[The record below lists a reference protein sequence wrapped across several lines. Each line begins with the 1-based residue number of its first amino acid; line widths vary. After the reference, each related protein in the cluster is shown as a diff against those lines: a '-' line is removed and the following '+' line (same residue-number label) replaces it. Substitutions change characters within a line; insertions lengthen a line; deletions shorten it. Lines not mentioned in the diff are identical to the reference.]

1 VQVPGEEQPGVVG
14 IDVRK
19 TALGR
24 HELVSVAT
32 ALKLSRSHECER
44 GTQEC
49 VRHET
54 KCVRHET
61 KRARYKRTRCVRH
74 D

>member
-1 VQVPGEEQPGVVG
+1 VVG

-19 TALGR
+19 AALGR

-44 GTQEC
+44 CTQEC
-49 VRHET
+49 VRHDTE
-54 KCVRHET
+54 CVRH
-61 KRARYKRTRCVRH
+61 KRTRCVRH